1 MTLDTSENILKFAM
15 PTSKLFSSTIM
26 QALYDMGYREGVDK
40 ISLVTN
46 YENETTSITK
56 KHTVK
61 YGVKKTWVFEIVI
74 PDKYVSRDKP
84 RTMEITSSKASFNI
98 PLDWVFSKELLY
110 NLQEIGYTPNDR
122 CEYQL
127 NYENHVTTVKQ
138 LPKVV
143 EGCKYYA
150 VIIPDQYVKPRK
162 EEIL

>member
-40 ISLVTN
+40 IAVVTN
-46 YENETTSITK
+46 YSNETTSITK

-61 YGVKKTWVFEIVI
+61 YGVKKTWVFEVKI
-74 PDKYVSRDKP
+74 PDKYVSKDKP

-110 NLQEIGYTPNDR
+110 NLQEIGYTPDDR
-122 CEYQL
+122 CDYQM
-127 NYENHVTTVKQ
+127 NYESHITTVKQ
-138 LPKVV
+138 QPKVV
-143 EGCKYYA
+143 QGCKYYT
-150 VIIPDQYVKPRK
+150 VIIPDQYVKPK
-162 EEIL
+162 KGE